1 MERKNT
7 RNKRNIKVKTKKVQ
21 KNIMSKKTQRRDAP
35 RVRVT
40 KRKRE
45 DGEEE
50 MEEEGTSRVITRG
63 FLVLL

>member
-21 KNIMSKKTQRRDAP
+21 KNIMSKKTQSRDVP

>member
-21 KNIMSKKTQRRDAP
+21 KNIMSKKTQRRDVP